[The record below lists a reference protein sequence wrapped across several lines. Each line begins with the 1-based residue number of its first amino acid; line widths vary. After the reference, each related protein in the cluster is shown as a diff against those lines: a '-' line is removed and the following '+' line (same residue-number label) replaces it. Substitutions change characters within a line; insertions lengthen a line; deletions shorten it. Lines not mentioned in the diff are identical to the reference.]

1 MKNVAKV
8 VMVSLFML
16 GLVGC
21 GCHKKCEPKCHKE
34 VVCERMEKETRG
46 CK

>member
-8 VMVSLFML
+8 VMVSLVML

-21 GCHKKCEPKCHKE
+21 GCHKKCAPKCHTKT
-34 VVCERMEKETRG
+34 VCHKMEKERCG
-46 CK
+46 K

>member
-8 VMVSLFML
+8 VMVSLVML

-21 GCHKKCEPKCHKE
+21 GQKRCEKSSDKNTVSHK
-34 VVCERMEKETRG
+34 MEKEYCG
-46 CK
+46 K